1 MEFAKQD
8 TSYIEA
14 ICTEMIKELEDNAN
28 QTVQMYKENPTFPV
42 DFFTLTLRE
51 VDTRI
56 QTIRDVYKRLT
67 DKEL

>member
-14 ICTEMIKELEDNAN
+14 ICTEMIKELQDNAN
-28 QTVQMYKENPTFPV
+28 QTMQMYKDNPTFPA
-42 DFFTLTLRE
+42 DFFTLTLKE
-51 VDTRI
+51 ADTRI

-67 DKEL
+67 NKDL